1 MSQAFFTRKFIGQ
14 TPQTKAATQ
23 MHLDM
28 SQEQFYAEICR
39 KNAVPQRQHQDK
51 AAALPPNIRTVHRG
65 NIVWGT
71 KVYGMGP
78 DFGTKMKYATL
89 KKIYHNLVMQII
101 FLGVHYKN

>member
-51 AAALPPNIRTVHRG
+51 AAALPPNIRTVQRG

-71 KVYGMGP
+71 IVYEMGP
-78 DFGTKMKYATL
+78 YFGTKMKYATL
-89 KKIYHNLVMQII
+89 KKYITI
-101 FLGVHYKN
+101 